1 MCNLATTI
9 LNFGLALGARPSLP
23 KIQNCGSNECL
34 ISDTCYTIRRETS
47 PSAYNLT
54 KLCYFLF
61 EFNKNWRSCRYLC
74 VVKLHEVSLTLNEKQ
89 NFFFDNTFNERS
101 IR

>member
-1 MCNLATTI
+1 ML
-9 LNFGLALGARPSLP
+9 
-23 KIQNCGSNECL
+23 K

-47 PSAYNLT
+47 QSAYDLT

-89 NFFFDNTFNERS
+89 KSFFLITHLTNGLSVKGR
-101 IR
+101 